1 MTEWKREVIKLLTG
15 IICELEETP
24 ILSLGLSALSFARS

>member
-1 MTEWKREVIKLLTG
+1 MEEEVMKLLTG
-15 IICELEETP
+15 IVCELEETP